1 MLDPLY
7 TAVSWVLL
15 RWYQL
20 FTTLGM
26 SKSGGLTWALS
37 IVMLVVEVGEA
48 VAVAAAGD
56 NELVISNRALGF
68 GESARSKVNIEP

>member
-20 FTTLGM
+20 FTFLG
-26 SKSGGLTWALS
+26 
-37 IVMLVVEVGEA
+37 
-48 VAVAAAGD
+48 
-56 NELVISNRALGF
+56 
-68 GESARSKVNIEP
+68 